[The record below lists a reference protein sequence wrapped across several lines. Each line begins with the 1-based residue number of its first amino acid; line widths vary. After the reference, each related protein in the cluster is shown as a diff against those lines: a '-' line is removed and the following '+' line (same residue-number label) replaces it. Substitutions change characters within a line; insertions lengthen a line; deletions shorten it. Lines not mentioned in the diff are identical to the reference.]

1 MSQIRCPEGTRC
13 EVSMVRAAVIVALT
27 ALAGAGLAAA
37 APSGAI
43 VSQHGSFR
51 AVITKPSPV
60 PVEQLHSWK
69 VRLTTKGGRALV
81 HAKIG
86 IWGDMPAHGHGM
98 PTRPRARELGGGRYS
113 LDGMKF
119 QMPGAWVVELRVA
132 SGKLRDVV
140 RLRFTIP

>member
-1 MSQIRCPEGTRC
+1 M
-13 EVSMVRAAVIVALT
+13 SMVRAAGIVAVTMLVW
-27 ALAGAGLAAA
+27 AGLAAA
-37 APSGAI
+37 GTGRTV

-69 VRLTTKGGRALV
+69 VRLSSKSGRLLA

-98 PTRPRARELGGGRYS
+98 PTQPRARELGGGLYS

-132 SGKLRDVV
+132 SGKLRDVI